1 MAKWNTCACLAG
13 RVPSPQ
19 TAEERR
25 IISIPSPCFGQTRLD
40 SCGIGTTSS
49 IWMGSPQQIG
59 SRQCGRPKLEHQV
72 FKGAAMLATLNSSQI
87 VDAIVKDTVKDNDPH
102 DAVQISPDMVRASR
116 PISIAPALAPEI
128 TARPE
133 PKFAPE
139 PKLNPEPKFGPVA
152 APQAAAPS
160 VDTAVRVAASDGAGR
175 QKKSAAGKWLRGAF
189 VTFLFAGGSAAATI
203 AWEKHGDTAR
213 QMLAEWT
220 PALTSLLPSTSQTA
234 PVAAAQAAPPAAEAA
249 TIDQAASQPATPPPA
264 QAVAAPEVT
273 PSDAT
278 QSVQSMTR
286 DLGLM
291 AQQIEQLKASIAE
304 LKAGQEQMAREMAK
318 PPVPK
323 PLAESKPIDPRT
335 RASALAPRAPAPT
348 PPPVRK
354 PKPVV
359 SHTYMPAYQPAPL
372 PPPPSQ
378 AAAVPPPPA
387 PTTQAVA
394 DDDGPV
400 VRPPMPL
407 R

>member
-1 MAKWNTCACLAG
+1 
-13 RVPSPQ
+13 
-19 TAEERR
+19 
-25 IISIPSPCFGQTRLD
+25 
-40 SCGIGTTSS
+40 
-49 IWMGSPQQIG
+49 
-59 SRQCGRPKLEHQV
+59 
-72 FKGAAMLATLNSSQI
+72 MLATLNSSQI

-102 DAVQISPDMVRASR
+102 DAVQISPEMVLASR
-116 PISIAPALAPEI
+116 SFSVAPALAPEI
-128 TARPE
+128 TTRPE
-133 PKFAPE
+133 PKFAAE
-139 PKLNPEPKFGPVA
+139 RKINPEPKFSPVSEPRTA
-152 APQAAAPS
+152 VPS
-160 VDTAVRVAASDGAGR
+160 VDTAVRVAASDGHSL
-175 QKKSAAGKWLRGAF
+175 KKRSAAGRWLRGAF

-234 PVAAAQAAPPAAEAA
+234 PVAAQAAPPAAEAA
-249 TIDQAASQPATPPPA
+249 AAADQTADQSAATPPA
-264 QAVAAPEVT
+264 VQVAAAPQ
-273 PSDAT
+273 PDAT

-291 AQQIEQLKASIAE
+291 AQQIEALKASIAE

-318 PPVPK
+318 PPAPK
-323 PLAESKPIDPRT
+323 PVTDARPPVDPR
-335 RASALAPRAPAPT
+335 AHVSALPPRPA

-359 SHTYMPAYQPAPL
+359 SQTYTPAYSPAPL
-372 PPPPSQ
+372 APPPPSQ
-378 AAAVPPPPA
+378 AAAVPPPA
-387 PTTQAVA
+387 PPVATTQAVA